1 MLRRLIPHAAPFSH
15 RTPTRYTYPLL
26 QAVRTMSAEAHPV
39 SSTSK
44 PAPPAE
50 GINPITPAAHEGKK
64 KEKKEKKDKK
74 GGGASG
80 PLELSPPPEFFAERL
95 KIYDEWKAK
104 YDKFVTGKCPELCL
118 YVSIVCKMYRRIWGY
133 LILVCDLPLIAP
145 GQVIIRRVGFD
156 GPHIVLYRQYE
167 LTLRRTTS

>member
-1 MLRRLIPHAAPFSH
+1 
-15 RTPTRYTYPLL
+15 
-26 QAVRTMSAEAHPV
+26 MSAEAHPV

-50 GINPITPAAHEGKK
+50 GVNPITPAAHEGKK
-64 KEKKEKKDKK
+64 KEKKDKKDKK

-104 YDKFVTGKCPELCL
+104 YDKFVAGKCPELCL
-118 YVSIVCKMYRRIWGY
+118 YVSIVCKMYRRIRGY
-133 LILVCDLPLIAP
+133 LVLVCNLPLIAP

-156 GPHIVLYRQYE
+156 GLHIVLLQTVYE